1 MGSDGDV
8 AAPCRSLHRN
18 QAENV
23 GSDCWSKT
31 VDGGGV
37 AVLHG
42 SQEEVGS
49 IDWSSPV
56 EEKMKEKWRGF
67 KWRKRGDFRSR
78 VLIKF
83 GEFWADVEDFV

>member
-1 MGSDGDV
+1 V
-8 AAPCRSLHRN
+8 A
-18 QAENV
+18 
-23 GSDCWSKT
+23 
-31 VDGGGV
+31 GGGV

-67 KWRKRGDFRSR
+67 EWRKRGDFRSR
-78 VLIKF
+78 V
-83 GEFWADVEDFV
+83 